1 MELQFCHPSGTTC
14 FGHHKVFH
22 RLFTFLLPRTRKL
35 SSTSKWWNSK
45 VRLYQKGHAIAGEA
59 LVFYFLLGYLPG
71 VTVQKWAEDAGD
83 QGDPLCK
90 KLAKIGDAGA
100 HPQNCHRDILLIL
113 CPGRG
118 IPQVYEI
125 VD

>member
-22 RLFTFLLPRTRKL
+22 RLLTFLLPRTRKL

-45 VRLYQKGHAIAGEA
+45 VRLYQKGHPIAGEA
-59 LVFYFLLGYLPG
+59 LVHYFLLDYLPG

>member
-22 RLFTFLLPRTRKL
+22 RLLTFLLPRTRKL

-59 LVFYFLLGYLPG
+59 LVFYFLLSYLPG